1 MSLQILNK
9 NLKNILIYY
18 LITLGIGFSLGIFYV
33 YLNSEFSSSG
43 MVEQYLG
50 NEEQEQLRWE
60 DPTYDYKLKKTLKDL
75 VSHTHEHI
83 TMFSIIF
90 LSLGLI
96 FLYNSTIKSFWKR
109 FLIIEPFL
117 SIIITFGGFFI
128 IRYIT
133 TTFSYIII
141 ISSLLMYIC
150 FYVMLFVSLYELI
163 ILNKEN

>member
-1 MSLQILNK
+1 MTLQTLDK
-9 NLKNILIYY
+9 NLKKILIYY
-18 LITLGIGFSLGIFYV
+18 LITLGVGFSLGVLYI

-43 MVEQYLG
+43 MIEQYLG
-50 NEEQEQLRWE
+50 NNDDWE
-60 DPTYDYKLKKTLKDL
+60 PKLPKTLQDL

-96 FLYNSTIKSFWKR
+96 FLYNSTINGFWKR
-109 FLIIEPFL
+109 FLMIEPFL

-128 IRYIT
+128 IRYVT
-133 TTFSYIII
+133 TTFSYIVI

-163 ILNKEN
+163 VLNKEN

>member
-1 MSLQILNK
+1 MPINSLDT
-9 NLKNILIYY
+9 NLKKLLTYY
-18 LITLGIGFSLGIFYV
+18 LFTIGIGFSLGVLYV
-33 YLNSEFSSSG
+33 YLNSEFSNTG
-43 MVEQYLG
+43 MVEQYVG
-50 NEEQEQLRWE
+50 NNDEWE
-60 DPTYDYKLKKTLKDL
+60 PKLPKTLKDL

-96 FLYNSTIKSFWKR
+96 FSYNSIIRGFWKSF
-109 FLIIEPFL
+109 LILEPFI

-141 ISSLLMYIC
+141 ISSFLMYIC
-150 FYVMLFVSLYELI
+150 FYIMLFVCLYELI
-163 ILNKEN
+163 FLQKEN

>member
-1 MSLQILNK
+1 MTLQTLDK
-9 NLKNILIYY
+9 NLKKILIYY
-18 LITLGIGFSLGIFYV
+18 LVTLGVGFSLGVFYV

-50 NEEQEQLRWE
+50 NNDEWK
-60 DPTYDYKLKKTLKDL
+60 PKLPKTLKDL

-96 FLYNSTIKSFWKR
+96 FLYNNTIKGFWKR
-109 FLIIEPFL
+109 FLILEPFV

-128 IRYIT
+128 IRYVT
-133 TTFSYIII
+133 TSFSYIIM

-150 FYVMLFVSLYELI
+150 FYVMLFISLYELI

>member
-1 MSLQILNK
+1 MTLQTLDK

-18 LITLGIGFSLGIFYV
+18 LITLGVGFSLGVLYV

-43 MVEQYLG
+43 MIEQYLG
-50 NEEQEQLRWE
+50 NNDEWE
-60 DPTYDYKLKKTLKDL
+60 PKLPKTLQDL

-96 FLYNSTIKSFWKR
+96 FLYNSTIKGFWKR
-109 FLIIEPFL
+109 FLMIEPFL

-133 TTFSYIII
+133 TTFSYIIM

-163 ILNKEN
+163 VSNKEN

>member
-1 MSLQILNK
+1 MTLQTLDK
-9 NLKNILIYY
+9 NLKKILIYY
-18 LITLGIGFSLGIFYV
+18 LVTLGVGFSLGVFYV

-43 MVEQYLG
+43 MVEQYVG
-50 NEEQEQLRWE
+50 NNDEWE
-60 DPTYDYKLKKTLKDL
+60 PKLPKTLQDL

-96 FLYNSTIKSFWKR
+96 FLYNNTIKGFWKR
-109 FLIIEPFL
+109 FLILEPFV

-128 IRYIT
+128 IRYVT
-133 TTFSYIII
+133 TSFSYIIM

-150 FYVMLFVSLYELI
+150 FYVMLFISLYELI

>member
-1 MSLQILNK
+1 MTLQTLDK
-9 NLKNILIYY
+9 NLKKILIYY
-18 LITLGIGFSLGIFYV
+18 LITLGVGFSLGVLYV

-43 MVEQYLG
+43 MIEQYLG
-50 NEEQEQLRWE
+50 NNDDWE
-60 DPTYDYKLKKTLKDL
+60 PKLPKTLQDL

-96 FLYNSTIKSFWKR
+96 FLYNSTINGFWKR
-109 FLIIEPFL
+109 FLMIEPFL

-128 IRYIT
+128 IRYV

-163 ILNKEN
+163 VLNKEN

>member
-1 MSLQILNK
+1 MNNLQLLDK
-9 NLKNILIYY
+9 NLKKLLIYY
-18 LITLGIGFSLGIFYV
+18 LITLGIGFSLGVLYV
-33 YLNSEFSSSG
+33 YLNSEFSSLG
-43 MVEQYLG
+43 LIEQYTG
-50 NEEQEQLRWE
+50 NNDEWE
-60 DPTYDYKLKKTLKDL
+60 PKLPKTLQDL

-96 FLYNSTIKSFWKR
+96 FLYTNTIKGFWKK
-109 FLIIEPFL
+109 FLILEPFV

-128 IRYIT
+128 IRYIAIN
-133 TTFSYIII
+133 FSYIII

-150 FYVMLFVSLYELI
+150 FYVMLFICLYELM

>member
-1 MSLQILNK
+1 MTLQTLDK

-18 LITLGIGFSLGIFYV
+18 LITLGVGFSLGVLYV

-43 MVEQYLG
+43 MIEQYLG
-50 NEEQEQLRWE
+50 NNDEWE
-60 DPTYDYKLKKTLKDL
+60 PKLPKTLQDL

-96 FLYNSTIKSFWKR
+96 FLYNSTIKGFWKR
-109 FLIIEPFL
+109 FLMIEPFL

-133 TTFSYIII
+133 TAFSHIII

>member
-1 MSLQILNK
+1 MPINSLDT
-9 NLKNILIYY
+9 NLKKLLTYY
-18 LITLGIGFSLGIFYV
+18 LFTIGIGFSLGVLYV
-33 YLNSEFSSSG
+33 YLNSEFSNTG
-43 MVEQYLG
+43 MVDQYVG
-50 NEEQEQLRWE
+50 NNDEWE
-60 DPTYDYKLKKTLKDL
+60 PKLPKTLKDL

-96 FLYNSTIKSFWKR
+96 FSYNSVIKGFWKSF
-109 FLIIEPFL
+109 LILEPFI

-133 TTFSYIII
+133 TTFSYVIM

-150 FYVMLFVSLYELI
+150 FYIMLFVCLYELI
-163 ILNKEN
+163 FLQKEN

>member
-1 MSLQILNK
+1 MPINTLDK
-9 NLKNILIYY
+9 NLKKLLIYY
-18 LITLGIGFSLGIFYV
+18 LFTIGIGFSLGVLYV
-33 YLNSEFSSSG
+33 YLNSEFSNTG
-43 MVEQYLG
+43 MVEQYVG
-50 NEEQEQLRWE
+50 NNDEWE
-60 DPTYDYKLKKTLKDL
+60 PKLPKTLKDL

-96 FLYNSTIKSFWKR
+96 FSHNSVIKGFWKSF
-109 FLIIEPFL
+109 LILEPFI

-133 TTFSYIII
+133 IKFSYVIM

-150 FYVMLFVSLYELI
+150 FYIMLFVCLYELI
-163 ILNKEN
+163 FLNKEN